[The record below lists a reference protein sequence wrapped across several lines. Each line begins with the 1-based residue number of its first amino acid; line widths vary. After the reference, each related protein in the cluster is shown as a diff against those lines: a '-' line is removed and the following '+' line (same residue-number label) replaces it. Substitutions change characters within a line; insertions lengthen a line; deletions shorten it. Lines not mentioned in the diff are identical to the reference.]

1 MGSESVGFEAGTFQ
15 GAIIVKQQN
24 KTSRAN
30 PPSVRPS
37 MRLSLVFSERNGQNH
52 VSGEFSVDEAHT

>member
-24 KTSRAN
+24 KPSQ
-30 PPSVRPS
+30 PSVRLS
-37 MRLSLVFSERNGQNH
+37 VRLSLVFSERNGQNH